1 MKAQSDKGGSQ
12 ITFSWMLFVGLMLV
26 AANLRA
32 PFTGVAPVQDLIQL
46 SYNLSAA
53 SVGLLTTLP
62 LMAFAVVSPF
72 AATISRRFGVERTLV
87 GAITFVIAGIL
98 LRSLAPLWGLYT
110 GTVCIGIGIA
120 IGNVLLPSL
129 IKRDFPGRVPTVTGM
144 STVTMGL
151 VAALVSVSIVPMASA
166 IGWRAALSANL
177 VFAVL
182 PLLVWMARLRTL
194 KPVPAELRK
203 TPVSTGVWRSPWRGK
218 SPCSWGRTR
227 CCIMC

>member
-72 AATISRRFGVERTLV
+72 AATISRRFGVERTFGRRDHIRDSGNFTAL
-87 GAITFVIAGIL
+87 AGSAL
-98 LRSLAPLWGLYT
+98 
-110 GTVCIGIGIA
+110 
-120 IGNVLLPSL
+120 
-129 IKRDFPGRVPTVTGM
+129 
-144 STVTMGL
+144 GL
-151 VAALVSVSIVPMASA
+151 VYGNCLHRH
-166 IGWRAALSANL
+166 WHCYWQC
-177 VFAVL
+177 AVAQL
-182 PLLVWMARLRTL
+182 NQA
-194 KPVPAELRK
+194 
-203 TPVSTGVWRSPWRGK
+203 
-218 SPCSWGRTR
+218 
-227 CCIMC
+227 